1 MQPATLR
8 SLLAAAA
15 LLALAA
21 ASPARAQRAAPPL
34 SALRSEAPGAAPAAY
49 VPALQESRA
58 PIDPV
63 SLVFG
68 GVTGGVLG
76 LLGGG
81 AAGYFLETTVF
92 QCQST
97 EFCGL
102 GGLVLGAAIGEVVM
116 LPYGV
121 HQANRSRGRYAPA
134 LATSV
139 IIGVLGLAVA
149 SQSGEAAPAVLFS
162 IPAAQLLAAVAVERD
177 TERKRRRD

>member
-1 MQPATLR
+1 MPRIPLR
-8 SLLAAAA
+8 PLLAAT

-21 ASPARAQRAAPPL
+21 AAPARAQRAAPPL
-34 SALRSEAPGAAPAAY
+34 SVLRAEAPLATPAPF
-49 VPALQESRA
+49 VPALQESRT
-58 PIDPV
+58 PVDPV
-63 SLVFG
+63 TLVFG
-68 GVTGGVLG
+68 GITGGALG

-81 AAGYFLETTVF
+81 AAGYFLETAVF
-92 QCQST
+92 QCQSA
-97 EFCGL
+97 EFCGF
-102 GGLVLGAAIGEVVM
+102 GGLLLGAAIGEVVL

-149 SQSGEAAPAVLFS
+149 SQSGEAAPTVLFS
-162 IPAAQLLAAVAVERD
+162 IPAAQLLAAIAVERD